1 MWRPLLKRSNRL
13 MLLLGVLLAVV
24 AFGGVLMFGSRSGS
38 GGPSAPQTVSV
49 VTALQDVAL
58 GSTLTPA
65 VLTTIDL
72 PTADAIDTFRDPAQL
87 AGLVVR
93 RTVRAG
99 TAFTSADF
107 QSSAVNA
114 IDVTSGLK
122 PGQRAMAIPVDS
134 LSGVGSLI
142 QAGDF
147 VDVMLAITDQPDP
160 NKAPV
165 VGEFRDESGLPATKI
180 LDEWLNNTTIKVL
193 VQNVQVLGTLLPA
206 TTTDPNSGQPTTAGG
221 AIAILSVTP
230 DQAEMVRFA
239 QLDGNLYLLLRA
251 PSDATAPDVQ
261 TTGITLRELVDRHG
275 VLPPRVII
283 TKLP

>member
-1 MWRPLLKRSNRL
+1 LKRSNRL
-13 MLLLGVLLAVV
+13 MLLVGVLLAVV
-24 AFGGVLMFGSRSGS
+24 AFGGVLMFGSKSGTN
-38 GGPSAPQTVSV
+38 GPAAPQTVSV

-58 GSTLTPA
+58 GSTLTPEA
-65 VLTTIDL
+65 LTTIDL
-72 PTADAIDTFRDPAQL
+72 PTGDAIDTFRDPVQL
-87 AGLVVR
+87 QGLVVR

-99 TAFTSADF
+99 TPFTSADF
-107 QSSAVNA
+107 QSGSVSA

-122 PGQRAMAIPVDS
+122 PGQRAMAIPVNS

-142 QAGDF
+142 QAGDY

-193 VQNVQVLGTLLPA
+193 VQNVQILGTLLPTA
-206 TTTDPNSGQPTTAGG
+206 GTDSTQIDPNTGQPATGG
-221 AIAILSVTP
+221 SIAILSVTP

-251 PSDATAPDVQ
+251 PDDVDAPDVQ
-261 TTGITLRELVDRHG
+261 TTGITLRELVDQHG